1 MQRKTVDR
9 PLLRWAALL
18 ADGLAALAALAI
30 ATAIRRSFQIPLTS
44 SRLPF
49 ENFSLSPLVLGIT
62 LLVQFLTLSLFGGYG
77 ARVRVG
83 GSLGRLLVTV
93 QSVQLLAFSTLLYF
107 SEIRRFPRSV
117 LLLYLLVDGVFLYL
131 ERYYLRALSLSAG
144 RRRALV
150 VGDSDQGKLLAEAI
164 RRHPWTGIDLAG
176 IATPNPHSPAAEGVH
191 VVREPSDLERVI
203 EQTESDYVLFAP
215 EHASFRDI
223 AIEHLALSGKSSL
236 WVLPSAYETLIGR
249 LRFRPL
255 GELPLLEVGASPPQ
269 GLAAAAK
276 RLGDILAAVTGL
288 VLAMPV
294 LGLAAA
300 AIRLFS
306 GPPVFYWQDR
316 VGRDREPFRLWK
328 LRTMK
333 LGAEESTGAVLA
345 SRDDPR
351 VTRIGRFLR
360 ASRLDEVPQLYNVL
374 KGEMSLVG
382 PRPERPEFVSTFDE
396 EIPGYG
402 IRFTVR
408 PGLTGLAQ
416 VSGEYETHPKIK
428 LRYDLAY
435 INNWSLGLDLV
446 ILART
451 LPVVLTRRGV

>member
-1 MQRKTVDR
+1 MQRRTVDR
-9 PLLRWAALL
+9 PLFRWAAL
-18 ADGLAALAALAI
+18 AGDGLAALAALAI
-30 ATAIRRSFQIPLTS
+30 ATAVRRSFQIPLTS

-49 ENFSLSPLVLGIT
+49 ENFTLSSKVLGVT
-62 LLVQFLTLSLFGGYG
+62 LIVQVLTLSLFGGYA

-93 QSVQLLAFSTLLYF
+93 QGVQLLAFSTLLYF
-107 SEIRRFPRSV
+107 SQILPFPRSV
-117 LLLYLLVDGVFLYL
+117 LLLYLVVDGVFLYL
-131 ERYYLRALSLSAG
+131 ERYFLRSLSLSGG

-150 VGDSDQGKLLAEAI
+150 VGNSEQGKLLAEAI

-176 IATPNPHSPAAEGVH
+176 IATPDPHGAPGEGIH
-191 VVREPSDLERVI
+191 LVREPSDLERVI
-203 EQTESDYVLFAP
+203 EQTGSDYVLFAP
-215 EHASFRDI
+215 EEASFRDD

-255 GELPLLEVGASPPQ
+255 GELPLLEVGTSAPQ

-276 RLGDILAAVTGL
+276 RGADIAVSAAGLLLASP
-288 VLAMPV
+288 VLA
-294 LGLAAA
+294 LAAA
-300 AIRLFS
+300 AIRLS
-306 GPPVFYWQDR
+306 GGSPVFYCQER
-316 VGRDREPFRLWK
+316 VGRDGRPFRLWK

-333 LGAEESTGAVLA
+333 LNAEESTGAVLA

-360 ASRLDEVPQLYNVL
+360 ASRLDEVTQLFNVL

-382 PRPERPEFVSTFDE
+382 PRPERPEFVKTFQS
-396 EIPGYG
+396 EIPGYEL
-402 IRFTVR
+402 RFAVR

-446 ILART
+446 IVART